1 MEVKAEKNIYSEL
14 GSQISNARKERNIT
28 QEQLAKKVGLT
39 QPTLAS
45 YEIGRRKI
53 PIPVLLEVSE
63 ALGMDLD
70 SFFPYLERK
79 KPGPVSKIDTE
90 LSKVRNLP
98 QKQQKIIMDM
108 IDSVIRNTP

>member
-1 MEVKAEKNIYSEL
+1 MNIYYEL
-14 GSQISNARKERNIT
+14 GILISDARKERDIT
-28 QEQLAKKVGLT
+28 QEQLAKMVGLM

-45 YEIGRRKI
+45 YEVGRRKI
-53 PIPVLLEVSE
+53 PIPVLLKVSE

-79 KPGPVSKIDTE
+79 KPDPASKIDVE
-90 LSKVRNLP
+90 LSKVRALP
-98 QKQQKIIMDM
+98 PKQQKIILDL